1 MKEHKELSEF
11 DRKYLKEGYTAI
23 AGMDEA
29 GRGPL
34 AGPVVTACVV
44 MPLEEDML
52 IVGVN
57 DSKKLTEKNRERLYK
72 KIVAAAKEYTVSV
85 VDESVIDEVNILEA
99 TKMGMRDC
107 VSRIKG
113 ADLILTDA
121 VKIESEITLI
131 PMIHGDAL
139 SYSIAAASIIA
150 KVTRDRIMREFAEI
164 YPQYGFERHKGY
176 GTAEHI
182 RAIKEWGPWSDTSEE
197 FYRTDYREWRKIAGP
212 KEKKEKKRQRKY
224 CGRRATKYLNVIIR
238 RAMENSI

>member
-99 TKMGMRDC
+99 TKMGMRGG
-107 VSRIKG
+107 VSRIKRWDLLSKDSGKRG
-113 ADLILTDA
+113 A
-121 VKIESEITLI
+121 EMTLSA
-131 PMIHGDAL
+131 MLHGDAL
-139 SYSIAAASIIA
+139 
-150 KVTRDRIMREFAEI
+150 
-164 YPQYGFERHKGY
+164 
-176 GTAEHI
+176 
-182 RAIKEWGPWSDTSEE
+182 
-197 FYRTDYREWRKIAGP
+197 
-212 KEKKEKKRQRKY
+212 
-224 CGRRATKYLNVIIR
+224 
-238 RAMENSI
+238 

>member
-57 DSKKLTEKNRERLYK
+57 DSKKLTEKNRESLYK

-107 VSRIKG
+107 VSRIKR

-182 RAIKEWGPWSDTSEE
+182 RAIKEWGPCPIH
-197 FYRTDYREWRKIAGP
+197 RKSFIGRIIGNG
-212 KEKKEKKRQRKY
+212 EK
-224 CGRRATKYLNVIIR
+224 
-238 RAMENSI
+238 